1 MHHHQKHQLQFR
13 GLVSGSDTFQPMFYN
28 SKISFQI
35 KYYKKI
41 HIFYVYIYTNIY
53 ILQYLESHYSSCPL
67 CLEFSWKKLL
77 HFCTQLTIFGV
88 ITEQTVIT

>member
-35 KYYKKI
+35 KYLKKYI
-41 HIFYVYIYTNIY
+41 YFTYIYTNIY
-53 ILQYLESHYSSCPL
+53 ILQYL
-67 CLEFSWKKLL
+67 
-77 HFCTQLTIFGV
+77 
-88 ITEQTVIT
+88 